1 MGKDG
6 GSAAT
11 SNNVYVKDKDLAWLP
26 ARLKS
31 QTDKEAVVSIP
42 TYDDEAA
49 IANDG
54 GKNAKKWTDKVVK
67 LKEYEGGTLPMANV
81 DKAGCLTLKE
91 DMVDLPFLHEVSACF
106 FEKESPVGSF
116 KAKRSAGNSKRLQLL
131 LLFYSAS
138 ENRLFFT

>member
-81 DKAGCLTLKE
+81 DKAGVLTLKE
-91 DMVDLPFLHEVSACF
+91 DMVDLPFLHEVSTYLAGSLG
-106 FEKESPVGSF
+106 KEVCLKIS
-116 KAKRSAGNSKRLQLL
+116 RTIQR
-131 LLFYSAS
+131 
-138 ENRLFFT
+138 R